1 MTVGTDATGEGGASQ
16 RVADLSDD
24 ELERA
29 RARRFRARV
38 ERVLAV
44 MQEERIDWRGVA
56 RVTSDGRIAVSV
68 VPVEMGQP

>member
-1 MTVGTDATGEGGASQ
+1 
-16 RVADLSDD
+16 
-24 ELERA
+24 
-29 RARRFRARV
+29 V

-68 VPVEMGQP
+68 VPVEMEQP